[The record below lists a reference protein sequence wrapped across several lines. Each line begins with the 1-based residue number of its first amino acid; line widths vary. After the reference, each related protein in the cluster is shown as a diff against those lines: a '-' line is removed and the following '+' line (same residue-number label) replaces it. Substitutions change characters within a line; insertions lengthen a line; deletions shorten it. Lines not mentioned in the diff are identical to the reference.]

1 MSLSLSL
8 SLGLL
13 KKLKEDK
20 LRHTMIKEFKDEV
33 KSLKTIL
40 NEIKKLELLRE
51 QEINEIKNKI
61 KSKLIML
68 DDEISNILEKL
79 DVHLTILELRCRF
92 CEKAYDFEKEREL

>member
-79 DVHLTILELRCRF
+79 DVHLPILELRCRF
-92 CEKAYDFEKEREL
+92 CEKPYDFEKESEL